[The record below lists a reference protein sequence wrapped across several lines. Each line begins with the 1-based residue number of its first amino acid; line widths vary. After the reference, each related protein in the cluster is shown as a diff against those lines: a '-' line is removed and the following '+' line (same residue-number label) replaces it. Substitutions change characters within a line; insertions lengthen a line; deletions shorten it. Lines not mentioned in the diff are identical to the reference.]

1 MGRGGAV
8 GPRVDLALR
17 CPDRSPVRVCL
28 IAVGRDRDP
37 AVETLVER
45 YRQRSPWGLTLE
57 TVDVK
62 KGLKGNALKKAE
74 GDLLLSRVPD
84 NAKLVAL
91 DERGKDLTSIQL
103 AVQLGTWRDAGS
115 RDIAF
120 LIGGA
125 DGFDARIRERADLVL
140 RLGRL
145 TWPHMMVRA
154 MLAEQLY
161 RAQMIL
167 KGHPYHRP

>member
-1 MGRGGAV
+1 MR
-8 GPRVDLALR
+8 L
-17 CPDRSPVRVCL
+17 SL
-28 IAVGRDRDP
+28 IAVGRDRDT

-45 YRQRSPWGLTLE
+45 YSERSPWPLAIH

-62 KGLKGNALKKAE
+62 KGLKGNALKAAE
-74 GDLLLSRVPD
+74 GDLLLAKVPD
-84 NAKLVAL
+84 GAKIVAL

-103 AVQLGTWRDAGS
+103 AVRLGGWRDDGS

-167 KGHPYHRP
+167 NGHPYHRP

>member
-1 MGRGGAV
+1 MR
-8 GPRVDLALR
+8 L
-17 CPDRSPVRVCL
+17 SL
-28 IAVGRDRDP
+28 IAVGRDRDM
-37 AVETLVER
+37 AVDTLVER
-45 YRQRSPWGLTLE
+45 YRERSPWPLNLQ

-62 KGLKGNALKKAE
+62 KGLKGDPLKAAE
-74 GDLLLSRVPD
+74 GDLLLAKVPD
-84 NAKLVAL
+84 GAKVVAL

-103 AVQLGTWRDAGS
+103 AVRLGGWRDDGS

-167 KGHPYHRP
+167 NGHPYHRP

>member
-1 MGRGGAV
+1 MR
-8 GPRVDLALR
+8 L
-17 CPDRSPVRVCL
+17 SL
-28 IAVGRDRDP
+28 IAVGRDRDM
-37 AVETLVER
+37 AVDTLVER
-45 YRQRSPWGLTLE
+45 YRERSPWPLTLQ

-62 KGLKGNALKKAE
+62 KGLKGDALKAAE
-74 GDLLLSRVPD
+74 GDLLLAKVPD
-84 NAKLVAL
+84 GAKVVAL

-103 AVQLGTWRDAGS
+103 AVRLGGWRDDGS

-167 KGHPYHRP
+167 NGHPYHRP

>member
-1 MGRGGAV
+1 MR
-8 GPRVDLALR
+8 LW
-17 CPDRSPVRVCL
+17 L
-28 IAVGRDRDP
+28 IAVGRERDP
-37 AVETLVER
+37 PVETLLDR
-45 YRQRSPWGLTLE
+45 YRERSPWKLTLQ

-62 KGLKGNALKKAE
+62 KNLKGDALKAAE
-74 GDLLLSRVPD
+74 ADLLLAKVPAA
-84 NAKLVAL
+84 AKLVAL
-91 DERGKDLTSIQL
+91 DERGEDLTSIQL
-103 AVQLGTWRDAGS
+103 AVRLGKWRDTGTA
-115 RDIAF
+115 DVAF
-120 LIGGA
+120 LVGGA

-167 KGHPYHRP
+167 SGHPYHRP

>member
-1 MGRGGAV
+1 MR
-8 GPRVDLALR
+8 L
-17 CPDRSPVRVCL
+17 SL
-28 IAVGRDRDP
+28 IAVGRDRDT
-37 AVETLVER
+37 AVDELVER
-45 YRQRSPWGLTLE
+45 YRARSPWPLTIL

-62 KGLKGNALKKAE
+62 KGLKGDALKAAE
-74 GDLLLSRVPD
+74 GDLLLAKVPD
-84 NAKLVAL
+84 GAKLVAL
-91 DERGKDLTSIQL
+91 DERGQDLTSIQL
-103 AVQLGTWRDAGS
+103 AVRLGGWHDGGS

-167 KGHPYHRP
+167 NGHPYHRP

>member
-1 MGRGGAV
+1 M
-8 GPRVDLALR
+8 LA
-17 CPDRSPVRVCL
+17 
-28 IAVGRDRDP
+28 
-37 AVETLVER
+37 
-45 YRQRSPWGLTLE
+45 
-57 TVDVK
+57 
-62 KGLKGNALKKAE
+62 
-74 GDLLLSRVPD
+74 RVPD
-84 NAKLVAL
+84 GAKLVAL
-91 DERGKDLTSIQL
+91 DERGEDLTSIQL
-103 AVQLGTWRDAGS
+103 AVRLGGWRDGGS

-120 LIGGA
+120 LVGGA

-167 KGHPYHRP
+167 NGHPYHRP

>member
-1 MGRGGAV
+1 MR
-8 GPRVDLALR
+8 L
-17 CPDRSPVRVCL
+17 SL
-28 IAVGRDRDP
+28 IAVGRDRDM

-45 YRQRSPWGLTLE
+45 YRERSPWPLTLQ

-62 KGLKGNALKKAE
+62 KGLKGDALKAAE
-74 GDLLLSRVPD
+74 GDLLLARVPD
-84 NAKLVAL
+84 GAKVVAL

-103 AVQLGTWRDAGS
+103 AVRLGGWRDGGS

-167 KGHPYHRP
+167 NGHPYHRP

>member
-1 MGRGGAV
+1 MR
-8 GPRVDLALR
+8 LWM
-17 CPDRSPVRVCL
+17 

-37 AVETLVER
+37 PVGTLVDR
-45 YRQRSPWGLTLE
+45 YRQRSPWPLSVE

-62 KGLKGNALKKAE
+62 KDLKGNALKSAE
-74 GDLLLSRVPD
+74 GELLLAKVPD
-84 NAKLVAL
+84 GATLVAL
-91 DERGKDLTSIQL
+91 DERGEDLTSVQL
-103 AVQLGTWRDAGS
+103 AVRIGKWRDTGS

-125 DGFDARIRERADLVL
+125 DGFDARIRDRADLVL

-167 KGHPYHRP
+167 SGHPYHRP

>member
-1 MGRGGAV
+1 MR
-8 GPRVDLALR
+8 L
-17 CPDRSPVRVCL
+17 SL
-28 IAVGRDRDP
+28 IAVGRDRDMP
-37 AVETLVER
+37 VDTLVER
-45 YRQRSPWGLTLE
+45 YRERSPWPLTLQ

-62 KGLKGNALKKAE
+62 KGLKGDALKAAE
-74 GDLLLSRVPD
+74 GDLLLAKVPD
-84 NAKLVAL
+84 GAKVVAL

-103 AVQLGTWRDAGS
+103 AVRLGGWRDDGS

-120 LIGGA
+120 LVGGA

-167 KGHPYHRP
+167 NGHPYHRP

>member
-1 MGRGGAV
+1 MR
-8 GPRVDLALR
+8 LW
-17 CPDRSPVRVCL
+17 L

-37 AVETLVER
+37 SVEALVDR
-45 YRQRSPWGLTLE
+45 YRQRSQWPLAIE

-62 KGLKGNALKKAE
+62 KGLKGDALKAAE
-74 GDLLLSRVPD
+74 GDLLLAKVP
-84 NAKLVAL
+84 NGAKLVAL

-103 AVQLGTWRDAGS
+103 AVHLGKWRDTGD

-161 RAQMIL
+161 RAQTIL
-167 KGHPYHRP
+167 SGHPYHRA

>member
-1 MGRGGAV
+1 MRLWV
-8 GPRVDLALR
+8 F
-17 CPDRSPVRVCL
+17 
-28 IAVGRDRDP
+28 AVGRERDS
-37 AVETLVER
+37 AVETLVDR
-45 YRQRSPWGLTLE
+45 YRERSPWPLKLE

-62 KGLKGNALKKAE
+62 KGLKGQALKAAE
-74 GDLLLSRVPD
+74 GELLLGKVPES
-84 NAKLVAL
+84 ARIVAL
-91 DERGKDLTSIQL
+91 DERGDDLTSVQL
-103 AVQLGTWRDAGS
+103 AVRLGKWRDTGS

-167 KGHPYHRP
+167 SGHPYHRP

>member
-1 MGRGGAV
+1 MR
-8 GPRVDLALR
+8 L
-17 CPDRSPVRVCL
+17 SL
-28 IAVGRDRDP
+28 IAVGRDRDM
-37 AVETLVER
+37 AVDTLVER
-45 YRQRSPWGLTLE
+45 YRERSPWPLSLQ

-62 KGLKGNALKKAE
+62 KGLKGDPLKAAE
-74 GDLLLSRVPD
+74 GDLLLAKVPD
-84 NAKLVAL
+84 GAKVVAL

-103 AVQLGTWRDAGS
+103 AVRLGGWRDDGS

-167 KGHPYHRP
+167 NGHPYHRP

>member
-1 MGRGGAV
+1 MR
-8 GPRVDLALR
+8 L
-17 CPDRSPVRVCL
+17 SL
-28 IAVGRDRDP
+28 IAVGRDRDA
-37 AVETLVER
+37 AVEALVER
-45 YRQRSPWGLTLE
+45 YRERSLWPLALQ

-62 KGLKGNALKKAE
+62 KGLTGEALKAAE
-74 GDLLLSRVPD
+74 GELLLAKVPD
-84 NAKLVAL
+84 GAKLVAL
-91 DERGKDLTSIQL
+91 DERGEDLTSIQL
-103 AVQLGTWRDAGS
+103 AVRLGKWRDGGS

-167 KGHPYHRP
+167 NGHPYHRP

>member
-1 MGRGGAV
+1 MR
-8 GPRVDLALR
+8 L
-17 CPDRSPVRVCL
+17 SL
-28 IAVGRDRDP
+28 IAVGRDRDA
-37 AVETLVER
+37 AVDELVER
-45 YRQRSPWGLTLE
+45 YRQRSPWPLTIQ

-62 KGLKGNALKKAE
+62 KGLKGNALKAAE
-74 GDLLLSRVPD
+74 GDLLLAKVPD
-84 NAKLVAL
+84 GAKIVAL

-103 AVQLGTWRDAGS
+103 AVRLGGWRDGGS

-167 KGHPYHRP
+167 NGHPYHRP

>member
-1 MGRGGAV
+1 MR
-8 GPRVDLALR
+8 L
-17 CPDRSPVRVCL
+17 SL
-28 IAVGRDRDP
+28 IAVGRDRDA
-37 AVETLVER
+37 AVDELVER
-45 YRQRSPWGLTLE
+45 YRQRSPWPLTIQ

-62 KGLKGNALKKAE
+62 KGLKGDALKAAE
-74 GDLLLSRVPD
+74 GDLLLAKVPD
-84 NAKLVAL
+84 GAKIVAL

-103 AVQLGTWRDAGS
+103 AVRLGGWRDGGS

-167 KGHPYHRP
+167 NGHPYHRA

>member
-1 MGRGGAV
+1 MR
-8 GPRVDLALR
+8 L
-17 CPDRSPVRVCL
+17 SL
-28 IAVGRDRDP
+28 IAVGRDRDA
-37 AVETLVER
+37 AVDDLVER
-45 YRQRSPWGLTLE
+45 YRQRSPWPLTIQ

-62 KGLKGNALKKAE
+62 KGLKGDALKAAE
-74 GDLLLSRVPD
+74 GDLLLAKVPD
-84 NAKLVAL
+84 GAKVVAL

-103 AVQLGTWRDAGS
+103 AVRLGGWRDGGS

-167 KGHPYHRP
+167 NGHPYHRA